1 MRRRSWNRGTCQ
13 SYHTCAASADPD
25 QNLREVGNR
34 GIKGWKSLRSKA
46 DTQRAKNLE
55 EALTLQKNMDA
66 CAPTLRN
73 VICIRS
79 CSPRLCT
86 APTVARHHHRS
97 APMGCGGPLG
107 RFAPHTEAAK
117 FLEMKKAMQ
126 AKADRLQAWL
136 DAPPRQQLLTNG
148 RLRTNA
154 YCAPAA
160 ALLRLGESR
169 PVARRPGEGRAR
181 QAQVAEYD
189 GIAQRNLSFVSSVQS
204 VATLIFT
211 PLST

>member
-1 MRRRSWNRGTCQ
+1 MEKFAKQ
-13 SYHTCAASADPD
+13 SRHSAC
-25 QNLREVGNR
+25 
-34 GIKGWKSLRSKA
+34 
-46 DTQRAKNLE
+46 E
-55 EALTLQKNMDA
+55 E
-66 CAPTLRN
+66 
-73 VICIRS
+73 S
-79 CSPRLCT
+79 S
-86 APTVARHHHRS
+86 RS
-97 APMGCGGPLG
+97 AGAAKKHGCVRSHPPQRDLHPLLLPPPLYRAHCGSPSSLQRTDWAAAYSPLG